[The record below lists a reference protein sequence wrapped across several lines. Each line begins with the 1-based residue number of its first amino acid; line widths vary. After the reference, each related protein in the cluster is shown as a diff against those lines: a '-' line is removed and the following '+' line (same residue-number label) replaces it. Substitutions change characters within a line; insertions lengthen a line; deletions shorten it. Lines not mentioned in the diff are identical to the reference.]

1 MKDVIRMVGNTR
13 EYKVTADNMSDA
25 CDKVFE
31 QLRAEGVSPAPDLR
45 IAGYYGEY
53 FIVTCIEPDQ
63 IFKPATETES
73 CDTCKVSDLT
83 HRVIELVRVVAEL
96 RDRFEREKT

>member
-31 QLRAEGVSPAPDLR
+31 KHNQRL
-45 IAGYYGEY
+45 
-53 FIVTCIEPDQ
+53 T
-63 IFKPATETES
+63 
-73 CDTCKVSDLT
+73 DTSTVGHIGQTVLNMTD
-83 HRVIELVRVVAEL
+83 
-96 RDRFEREKT
+96 